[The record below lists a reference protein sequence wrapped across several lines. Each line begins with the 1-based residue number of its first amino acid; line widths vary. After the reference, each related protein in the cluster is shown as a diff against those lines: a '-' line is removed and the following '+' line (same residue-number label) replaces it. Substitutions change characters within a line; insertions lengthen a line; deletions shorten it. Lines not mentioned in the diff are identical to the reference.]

1 MERYERKSFHLQIQ
15 IMISFPEKVF
25 AEDPGGDRNGTL
37 SGWTNTMIDKILIFH
52 NLEHKQHDGDVAVG
66 LKSGNS
72 NGTNIMATGNGNAEY
87 TQM

>member
-1 MERYERKSFHLQIQ
+1 
-15 IMISFPEKVF
+15 
-25 AEDPGGDRNGTL
+25 
-37 SGWTNTMIDKILIFH
+37 MIDKILIFH